1 MNTLQIYLLVMTII
15 VGLCVG
21 SFLNVVIYRLPNHMS
36 LSNPPSHCPN
46 CNYKLKW
53 YDNIPVFS
61 FLFLRGKC
69 RNCGQKISIRYPIIE
84 ILNMLMWFLCLVMF
98 TDIIVKTNE
107 NDYVMFGVSILACST
122 LLCVFCCD
130 LEHLEIPDEL
140 QVMLL
145 ILGLVSMF
153 SNSILATDRVLGFLI
168 GGGFFAFIYYL
179 FYFIKKREC
188 LGWGDVKLIA
198 VCGLILGY
206 QKTILC
212 IILSSVFGAIIL
224 LILSLSKKEES
235 NKEYPFATF
244 IVPACIFSM
253 LFGGMIISWYL
264 SLFAI

>member
-1 MNTLQIYLLVMTII
+1 MNELQIYLLVMTII

-21 SFLNVVIYRLPNHMS
+21 SFLNVVIYRLPNQMS
-36 LSNPPSHCPN
+36 LVRPASHCPK

-61 FLFLRGKC
+61 YIFLRGRC
-69 RNCGQKISIRYPIIE
+69 RNCGEKISIRYPIIE
-84 ILNMLMWFLCLVMF
+84 MLNMLLWVACLAVF
-98 TDIIVKTNE
+98 TDVFVKTNT
-107 NDYVMFGVSILACST
+107 NDYVMFAVSSLACSC
-122 LLCVFCCD
+122 LVCVFCCD

-140 QVMLL
+140 QVVLL

-153 SNSILATDRVLGFLI
+153 SKNMPATDKVLGFLI
-168 GGGFFAFIYYL
+168 GGGFFAFVYYL

-206 QKTILC
+206 KSTILA

-244 IVPACIFSM
+244 IVPACIFAM
-253 LFGGMIISWYL
+253 LFGEIVVSWYML
-264 SLFAI
+264 LFAI

>member
-1 MNTLQIYLLVMTII
+1 MNELQIYLLVLTII
-15 VGLCVG
+15 LGLCVG
-21 SFLNVVIYRLPNHMS
+21 SFLNVVIYRLPIHMS
-36 LSNPPSHCPN
+36 LARPASHCPK

-61 FLFLRGKC
+61 YIFLRGKC
-69 RNCGQKISIRYPIIE
+69 RNCGEKISIRYPIIE
-84 ILNMLMWFLCLVMF
+84 LLNMLLWLACLTMF
-98 TDIIVKTNE
+98 TDVFIKTNT
-107 NDYVMFGVSILACST
+107 NDYVMFGVSALACSA
-122 LLCVFCCD
+122 LVCVFCTD
-130 LEHLEIPDEL
+130 LEHMEIPDEL
-140 QVMLL
+140 QVFLL

-153 SNSILATDRVLGFLI
+153 SNGVPATEKVLGFLI
-168 GGGFFAFIYYL
+168 GGGFFALVYYT

-206 QKTILC
+206 KSTILA

-244 IVPACIFSM
+244 IVPACIFAM
-253 LFGGMIISWYL
+253 LFGGYVVSWYM